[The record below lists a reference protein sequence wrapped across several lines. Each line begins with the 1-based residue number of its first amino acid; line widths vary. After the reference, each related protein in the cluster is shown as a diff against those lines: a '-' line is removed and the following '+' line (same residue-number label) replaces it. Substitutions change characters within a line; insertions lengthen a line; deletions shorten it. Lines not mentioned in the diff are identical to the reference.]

1 MEFKP
6 NHLVQDEHSLV
17 QRENHPCNGFI
28 KFVTSHPYIA
38 VAILCLASTVITTS
52 ASFGS
57 LLPIFAI
64 VPMLIVL
71 FAGVPVGI
79 YFSSKNTTDDD
90 SRKKMAFFMSVA
102 SFAGA
107 IGLFLIIL
115 MKGSTAFHIL
125 NYGLLVSALVLI
137 YLACTDRLTDKAF
150 SIATISRG
158 VTLPK

>member
-52 ASFGS
+52 TSFGS

-79 YFSSKNTTDDD
+79 YFSSKTQPMT
-90 SRKKMAFFMSVA
+90 
-102 SFAGA
+102 
-107 IGLFLIIL
+107 
-115 MKGSTAFHIL
+115 
-125 NYGLLVSALVLI
+125 
-137 YLACTDRLTDKAF
+137 
-150 SIATISRG
+150 IAEKRWLCLCLSPHLQVR
-158 VTLPK
+158 

>member
-52 ASFGS
+52 TSFGS

-79 YFSSKNTTDDD
+79 YFSSKIQPMTTAEKRWLCLCL
-90 SRKKMAFFMSVA
+90 SPHLQVR
-102 SFAGA
+102 
-107 IGLFLIIL
+107 
-115 MKGSTAFHIL
+115 
-125 NYGLLVSALVLI
+125 
-137 YLACTDRLTDKAF
+137 
-150 SIATISRG
+150 
-158 VTLPK
+158 

>member
-52 ASFGS
+52 TSFGS
-57 LLPIFAI
+57 LLSIFAI

-90 SRKKMAFFMSVA
+90 SRKKMALFMSVA

-107 IGLFLIIL
+107 IGLFFNNTYERFNGFSYSELRFACV
-115 MKGSTAFHIL
+115 GAC
-125 NYGLLVSALVLI
+125 A
-137 YLACTDRLTDKAF
+137 YLPCLYRQTD
-150 SIATISRG
+150 G
-158 VTLPK
+158 

>member
-38 VAILCLASTVITTS
+38 VTILCLASTVITTS

-90 SRKKMAFFMSVA
+90 SRKRWLCLCLSPHLQV
-102 SFAGA
+102 
-107 IGLFLIIL
+107 
-115 MKGSTAFHIL
+115 
-125 NYGLLVSALVLI
+125 
-137 YLACTDRLTDKAF
+137 R
-150 SIATISRG
+150 
-158 VTLPK
+158 

>member
-17 QRENHPCNGFI
+17 QRENHPCSGFI

-52 ASFGS
+52 TSFGS

-71 FAGVPVGI
+71 FAEFLSEFISVQ
-79 YFSSKNTTDDD
+79 KTQQMTTAEKRWLCLCL
-90 SRKKMAFFMSVA
+90 SPHLQVR
-102 SFAGA
+102 
-107 IGLFLIIL
+107 
-115 MKGSTAFHIL
+115 
-125 NYGLLVSALVLI
+125 
-137 YLACTDRLTDKAF
+137 
-150 SIATISRG
+150 
-158 VTLPK
+158 